1 MVYYILIKEVEK
13 MSEEDFN
20 KIFSRNLRFFL
31 NKYDMSQAELAKRI
45 GVGTTSVYNWF
56 NGLKTPRMDK
66 VDSMCKIFN
75 CKRSDLIESR
85 VQKEA
90 TAKTPKILESYN
102 QLNALGKQEA
112 EKRVQELTYIPK
124 YTTPDDH
131 LILQAAHERT
141 DIEIT
146 DEMRKHDD
154 DIMND
159 ENF

>member
-1 MVYYILIKEVEK
+1 MSNDDLYKKIICQNLKKFMALNNKTQSDLINDLGFDKSAV
-13 MSEEDFN
+13 STWCN
-20 KIFSRNLRFFL
+20 
-31 NKYDMSQAELAKRI
+31 
-45 GVGTTSVYNWF
+45 GTR
-56 NGLKTPRMDK
+56 LPRMDK
-66 VDSMCKIFN
+66 VNTLAKYFN
-75 CKRSDLIESR
+75 INRSDLIEDNPH
-85 VQKEA
+85 KA
-90 TAKTPKILESYN
+90 TPDSNIKIMEIYN

-141 DIEIT
+141 DIEVT

>member
-1 MVYYILIKEVEK
+1 MGYDVPME
-13 MSEEDFN
+13 
-20 KIFSRNLRFFL
+20 RN
-31 NKYDMSQAELAKRI
+31 SI
-45 GVGTTSVYNWF
+45 
-56 NGLKTPRMDK
+56 PRTET
-66 VDSMCKIFN
+66 V
-75 CKRSDLIESR
+75 
-85 VQKEA
+85 
-90 TAKTPKILESYN
+90 TPKILKTYN
-102 QLNALGKQEA
+102 QLNTLGKQEA

-141 DIEIT
+141 DIEVT

>member
-1 MVYYILIKEVEK
+1 MSDQEINNLIAR
-13 MSEEDFN
+13 
-20 KIFSRNLRFFL
+20 KITFYMNQK
-31 NKYDMSQAELAKRI
+31 NVSQQELAKYM
-45 GVGTTSVYNWF
+45 GVSQATVSNWCK
-56 NGLKTPRMDK
+56 GIKMPRMNKIDK
-66 VDSMCKIFN
+66 LCLYFGI
-75 CKRSDLIESR
+75 KRSDLMEDNSH
-85 VQKEA
+85 KS
-90 TAKTPKILESYN
+90 TPDSTIKIMEIYN

-141 DIEIT
+141 DIEVT

>member
-1 MVYYILIKEVEK
+1 
-13 MSEEDFN
+13 
-20 KIFSRNLRFFL
+20 
-31 NKYDMSQAELAKRI
+31 
-45 GVGTTSVYNWF
+45 
-56 NGLKTPRMDK
+56 MDK

-131 LILQAAHERT
+131 LILHAAHERT

-146 DEMRKHDD
+146 DKMRKHDD

>member
-1 MVYYILIKEVEK
+1 ML
-13 MSEEDFN
+13 F
-20 KIFSRNLRFFL
+20 R
-31 NKYDMSQAELAKRI
+31 
-45 GVGTTSVYNWF
+45 
-56 NGLKTPRMDK
+56 
-66 VDSMCKIFN
+66 
-75 CKRSDLIESR
+75 
-85 VQKEA
+85 
-90 TAKTPKILESYN
+90 SYN

-141 DIEIT
+141 DIEVT